1 MSDGADATDAT
12 NHWRRFDRIFAV
24 GGGLLFVYLLYE
36 LGVSNVWPHLRRAG
50 GGIAL
55 VIVQEIFAYGAN
67 TLGWWAA
74 FRHPR
79 PKVPAWRLLE
89 ARIIGDAINY
99 LTPTA
104 GLGGEFVRARCLGE
118 FASANALAASV
129 SIAKLTQLAGQVV
142 FLCLGLAVILP
153 YAPIPGETRNVMLA
167 GLGLVGVLVV
177 SLLGMQRRG
186 MFGPL
191 LHGLRRLGIVREH
204 PDRAE
209 WLARLDIEIAAYHLD
224 GDRAV
229 LRSICAFTVGWAL
242 GLLEM
247 ALILWLVGVD
257 VTWNRVVAIEV
268 LSIAFDSLL
277 FFVPAK
283 AGTQEAGKVL
293 IFGALGLDPAT
304 GLAVGILRRVRE
316 LSWAGFGLALWSRRR

>member
-1 MSDGADATDAT
+1 MSDGADATNARKRG
-12 NHWRRFDRIFAV
+12 RRFDRTVAL

-36 LGVSNVWPHLRRAG
+36 LGVSNVWPHLHRAG

-55 VIVQEIFAYGAN
+55 VVAQEILAYGAN
-67 TLGWWAA
+67 ALGWWAA
-74 FRHPR
+74 FRPPR
-79 PKVPAWRLLE
+79 PQVPAWRLLE

-104 GLGGEFVRARCLGE
+104 GLGGEFVRARCLRE
-118 FASANALAASV
+118 FAPANALAASI

-142 FLCLGLAVILP
+142 FLCVGFAVILP
-153 YAPIPGETRNVMLA
+153 YAPIPSETRNAMLA
-167 GLGLVGVLVV
+167 GLGIVGVLIAA
-177 SLLGMQRRG
+177 LLGLQRRG

-191 LHGLRRLGIVREH
+191 LQSLRRLGIVREH
-204 PDRAE
+204 PAWSER
-209 WLARLDIEIAAYHLD
+209 LARLDIEIAAYHLD
-224 GDRAV
+224 GDRAL
-229 LRSICAFTVGWAL
+229 LRSIGAFALGWAL

-247 ALILWLVGVD
+247 TLMLWLVGVD
-257 VTWNRVVAIEV
+257 VTWHRVVAIEV